1 MLTWNASEGAESY
14 DVYRKLGSDGT
25 YAVVKN
31 TTELT
36 YTDTDVTAEEP
47 YYYYVIAKNS
57 KNVSNPSDTM
67 QVLTSDGH
75 KGQYVYEKDATV
87 VTVTD
92 KSNDTIFADN
102 ASMKL
107 NTNEDVTVK
116 VNINGTLTDTKEVK
130 ADTETAFEFKNL
142 KQGRNTVELLFTDKD
157 GNTTRK
163 VYNFVSN
170 PKIDMVVDASFDGE
184 NGTVKDGYPTYKTV
198 QSAVETVA
206 ADNTASKVI
215 FVKNGTYNERVTVTA
230 PFVSILG
237 EDAVKT
243 NIGYAVCV
251 ANGNATSMWDRNA
264 MYVDTT
270 ATGFTAE
277 NITIE
282 NTYNYT
288 NGNDQQADALCIVAD
303 ETLCVNVRIVGYQ
316 DSLLT
321 DTRVKG
327 ADGNY
332 LVTRQYFDKCYITG
346 NVDFIYGAGTSVF
359 NDCDIVARYTQYKA
373 DGVYTAGRTYAA
385 TKYGYTFINC
395 SFTAEDG
402 VADGAYRMARPW
414 GKDDS
419 TVFINCYLGRAI
431 NPNGAYGDMSGNSFK
446 NARFAE
452 YGSYGPGYV
461 VNNDRPLLSSKQAAE
476 YTTANIMGDYD
487 VEKVMNSLYK
497 SEVAK
502 EDLTVKATADKT
514 DVTVGNKVTFKAE
527 ANGGSEGYT
536 YKFIIHNTDTDQW
549 AKLQDFS
556 ANNTLTWTAGKA
568 GNREIFVDVKDV
580 TGKVV
585 RSSVIK
591 VKVAAKAEAL
601 SIKATADKTTTVA
614 GDKVT
619 VKAAANGGSGKYTYK
634 FIIHNL
640 DTNEW
645 FKLKDFSADNTFT
658 WTAGKVGNREIF
670 VDVKDATGKVV
681 RCSAIKI
688 KTTAKSNVFAVK
700 ATASKTNTVIND
712 KITFK
717 AEATG
722 GSGVYAYKFIVHNT
736 VTNKWYKLQDFG
748 TNSTLT
754 WTAGSVGNREF
765 FIDAKDATGKVVR
778 SKAVTVIT
786 AKKDLAVTA
795 GVNKTTAVK
804 GDKVVI
810 SSSANGGNGKYTYSY
825 LVHNKTTNKWARLQG
840 FGSNSTLTWTAG
852 GTGDREFFVEV
863 KDATGKVVRSATAN
877 VVVK

>member
-1 MLTWNASEGAESY
+1 
-14 DVYRKLGSDGT
+14 
-25 YAVVKN
+25 
-31 TTELT
+31 
-36 YTDTDVTAEEP
+36 
-47 YYYYVIAKNS
+47 
-57 KNVSNPSDTM
+57 
-67 QVLTSDGH
+67 
-75 KGQYVYEKDATV
+75 
-87 VTVTD
+87 
-92 KSNDTIFADN
+92 
-102 ASMKL
+102 
-107 NTNEDVTVK
+107 
-116 VNINGTLTDTKEVK
+116 
-130 ADTETAFEFKNL
+130 
-142 KQGRNTVELLFTDKD
+142 
-157 GNTTRK
+157 
-163 VYNFVSN
+163 
-170 PKIDMVVDASFDGE
+170 
-184 NGTVKDGYPTYKTV
+184 
-198 QSAVETVA
+198 
-206 ADNTASKVI
+206 
-215 FVKNGTYNERVTVTA
+215 
-230 PFVSILG
+230 
-237 EDAVKT
+237 
-243 NIGYAVCV
+243 
-251 ANGNATSMWDRNA
+251 
-264 MYVDTT
+264 
-270 ATGFTAE
+270 
-277 NITIE
+277 
-282 NTYNYT
+282 
-288 NGNDQQADALCIVAD
+288 
-303 ETLCVNVRIVGYQ
+303 
-316 DSLLT
+316 
-321 DTRVKG
+321 
-327 ADGNY
+327 
-332 LVTRQYFDKCYITG
+332 
-346 NVDFIYGAGTSVF
+346 
-359 NDCDIVARYTQYKA
+359 
-373 DGVYTAGRTYAA
+373 
-385 TKYGYTFINC
+385 
-395 SFTAEDG
+395 
-402 VADGAYRMARPW
+402 MARPW

-476 YTTANIMGDYD
+476 YTTANIMGDYN

-514 DVTVGNKVTFKAE
+514 DVTVGDKVTFKAE

-556 ANNTLTWTAGKA
+556 ANSTLTWTAGKA

-601 SIKATADKTTTVA
+601 CIKATADKTTTVA

-712 KITFK
+712 KISFK

-863 KDATGKVVRSATAN
+863 KDATGKVVRSAAAN